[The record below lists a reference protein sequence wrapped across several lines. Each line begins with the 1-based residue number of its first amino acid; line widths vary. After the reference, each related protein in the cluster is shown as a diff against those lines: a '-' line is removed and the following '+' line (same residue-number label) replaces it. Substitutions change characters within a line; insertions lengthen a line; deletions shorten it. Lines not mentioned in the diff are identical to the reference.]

1 MLITRRSQFSGKV
14 NTMDINI
21 TQKQYDDFLQD
32 TRPIQKI
39 FPFLCPD
46 EREFLITGCTPQ
58 EWKEM
63 FGK

>member
-32 TRPIQKI
+32 TCPIQ
-39 FPFLCPD
+39 
-46 EREFLITGCTPQ
+46 
-58 EWKEM
+58 
-63 FGK
+63 